1 MKNIKLRKINKC
13 PICGSSNI
21 NKIAKIKNPLKEIN
35 NRFDLIKCES
45 CLHRFISKFPSQA
58 ALIKLYKIDSP
69 LVFGG
74 TNHEIDQKK
83 KFINNGFKNIN
94 IQNDHWIFKYVN
106 INTGRFFEI
115 GPGLCRLYKT
125 FLSKGWSCQGL
136 EPRSFVK
143 AKGIKKKLNEIKNNN
158 DIVAAFDV
166 LEHVENPIEI
176 LKKINK
182 KMKKSGQIFLTFPHS
197 ESFKSK
203 ILKERWQMVVPLAHL
218 HFFSG
223 KSTSIMLKRA
233 GFRTIEIKDFSFVE
247 VRRLLRNLIKL
258 PFFILIDIFK
268 FNFKSVFNRLF
279 EFFLNFLDLIKG
291 DQLKVVATKI

>member
-1 MKNIKLRKINKC
+1 MKLRRINKC
-13 PICGSSNI
+13 PICGFSNI
-21 NKIAKIKNPLKEIN
+21 KKIAIIKNPLKEIN
-35 NRFDLIKCES
+35 NKFNLMKCKN

-58 ALIKLYKIDSP
+58 ALTNLYKIDSP

-74 TNHEIDQKK
+74 TYHEIDQKK
-83 KFINNGFKNIN
+83 KFIDKGFKNIST
-94 IQNDHWIFKYVN
+94 QNDHWIFKYVN
-106 INTGRFFEI
+106 INRGKFFEI
-115 GPGLCRLYKT
+115 CPGLCRLYKT

-143 AKGIKKKLNEIKNNN
+143 VKGIKKNFSEIKNNN

-166 LEHVENPIEI
+166 LEHVENPVEI
-176 LKKINK
+176 LKQINK
-182 KMKKSGQIFLTFPHS
+182 KMKKNGQIFLTFPHS

-223 KSTSIMLKRA
+223 KSTNIMLKRA
-233 GFRTIEIKDFSFVE
+233 GFETVEIVDFSFVE
-247 VRRLLRNLIKL
+247 VKRLIRNFVKL
-258 PFFILIDIFK
+258 PFLILKDIFK
-268 FNFKSVFNRLF
+268 LNFRNIFNRLF

-291 DQLKVVATKI
+291 DQLKVVAIKI

>member
-1 MKNIKLRKINKC
+1 MKLRKISKC
-13 PICGSSNI
+13 PICRSD
-21 NKIAKIKNPLKEIN
+21 KIRKIGKIKNHLKEIDN
-35 NRFDLIKCES
+35 KFDLMKCES

-58 ALIKLYKIDSP
+58 VLINLYKTDSP

-74 TNHEIDQKK
+74 TNHEVDQKK
-83 KFINNGFKNIN
+83 KFINNGFKNVPV
-94 IQNDHWIFKYVN
+94 QNDHWIFKYVN
-106 INTGRFFEI
+106 INNGRFFEI

-143 AKGIKKKLNEIKNNN
+143 IKGIKKTFNEIKKNN

-182 KMKKSGQIFLTFPHS
+182 KMKKNGQIFLTFPHS

-223 KSTSIMLKRA
+223 KSTDIMLKKA
-233 GFRTIEIKDFSFVE
+233 GFRKVVIKDFSFVE
-247 VRRLLRNLIKL
+247 VRRLFRNLIKL
-258 PFFILIDIFK
+258 PFLILKDIFK
-268 FNFKSVFNRLF
+268 FKFKNITNRIF
-279 EFFLNFLDLIKG
+279 EFYLNFLDLIKG
-291 DQLKVVATKI
+291 DQLKVVAIKI

>member
-1 MKNIKLRKINKC
+1 MKLRRINKC
-13 PICGSSNI
+13 PICGLSNI
-21 NKIAKIKNPLKEIN
+21 IKIAIIKNPLKEIN
-35 NRFDLIKCES
+35 NKFDLMKCKN

-58 ALIKLYKIDSP
+58 TLTNLYKMDSP

-74 TNHEIDQKK
+74 TCHEIDQKK
-83 KFINNGFKNIN
+83 KFINNGFKNVST
-94 IQNDHWIFKYVN
+94 QNDHWIFKYVD
-106 INTGRFFEI
+106 IKRGKFFEI

-143 AKGIKKKLNEIKNNN
+143 IKGIKKNFNEIKNNN

-166 LEHVENPIEI
+166 LEHVENPVEI
-176 LKKINK
+176 LKQINK
-182 KMKKSGQIFLTFPHS
+182 KMKKKGQIFLTFPHS

-223 KSTSIMLKRA
+223 KSTNIMLKRA
-233 GFRTIEIKDFSFVE
+233 GFKTVEIVDFSFVE
-247 VRRLLRNLIKL
+247 VKRLVRNFIKL
-258 PFFILIDIFK
+258 PFLILKDIFK
-268 FNFKSVFNRLF
+268 LNFKNIYNRLF
-279 EFFLNFLDLIKG
+279 EFLLNLLDLIKG
-291 DQLKVVATKI
+291 DQLKVVAIKI

>member
-1 MKNIKLRKINKC
+1 MKLRKINKC
-13 PICGSSNI
+13 PICESD
-21 NKIAKIKNPLKEIN
+21 KIKKIGNIKNPLKEIDN
-35 NRFDLIKCES
+35 KFDLMKCES

-58 ALIKLYKIDSP
+58 VLINLYKTDSP

-74 TNHEIDQKK
+74 THHEIDQKK
-83 KFINNGFKNIN
+83 KFINNGFKNVPV
-94 IQNDHWIFKYVN
+94 QNDHWIFKYVN
-106 INTGRFFEI
+106 IDKGRFFEI

-125 FLSKGWSCQGL
+125 FLLKGWSCQGL

-143 AKGIKKKLNEIKNNN
+143 VKGIKKNFNEIKNDN

-182 KMKKSGQIFLTFPHS
+182 KMRKNGQIFLTFPYS

-218 HFFSG
+218 HFFSL
-223 KSTSIMLKRA
+223 KSTNIMLKRA
-233 GFRTIEIKDFSFVE
+233 GFKTVEIKDFSFVE
-247 VRRLLRNLIKL
+247 VRRLVRNFFKL
-258 PFFILIDIFK
+258 PLFILKDILKLNFKNIFK
-268 FNFKSVFNRLF
+268 HLF

-291 DQLKVVATKI
+291 DQLKVVAIKT

>member
-1 MKNIKLRKINKC
+1 MKLRRINKC
-13 PICGSSNI
+13 PICGLSNI
-21 NKIAKIKNPLKEIN
+21 KKIAIIKNPLKEIN
-35 NRFDLIKCES
+35 NKFNLMKCKN

-58 ALIKLYKIDSP
+58 ALTNLYKMDSP

-74 TNHEIDQKK
+74 TYQEIDQKK
-83 KFINNGFKNIN
+83 KFINNGFKNVST
-94 IQNDHWIFKYVN
+94 QNDHWIFKHVN
-106 INTGRFFEI
+106 INRGKFFEI

-143 AKGIKKKLNEIKNNN
+143 VKGIKKNFNEIKNNN

-166 LEHVENPIEI
+166 LEHVENPVEI
-176 LKKINK
+176 LKQINK
-182 KMKKSGQIFLTFPHS
+182 KMKKNGQIFLTFPHS

-223 KSTSIMLKRA
+223 KSTNIMLERA
-233 GFRTIEIKDFSFVE
+233 GFKTVEIVDFSFVE
-247 VRRLLRNLIKL
+247 VKRLVRNFIKL
-258 PFFILIDIFK
+258 PFLILKDIFK
-268 FNFKSVFNRLF
+268 LNFKNIYNRLF
-279 EFFLNFLDLIKG
+279 EFLLNFLDLIKG
-291 DQLKVVATKI
+291 DQLKVVAIKI

>member
-1 MKNIKLRKINKC
+1 MKLRRINKC
-13 PICGSSNI
+13 PICGLSNI
-21 NKIAKIKNPLKEIN
+21 KKIAIIKNPLKEIN
-35 NRFDLIKCES
+35 NKFDLMKCEN

-58 ALIKLYKIDSP
+58 SLTNLYKMDSP

-74 TNHEIDQKK
+74 TYHEIDQKK
-83 KFINNGFKNIN
+83 KFINNGFKNIPT
-94 IQNDHWIFKYVN
+94 QNDHWIFKYVN
-106 INTGRFFEI
+106 INRGKFFEI

-143 AKGIKKKLNEIKNNN
+143 VKGIKKNFSGIKNNN

-166 LEHVENPIEI
+166 LEHVENPVEI

-182 KMKKSGQIFLTFPHS
+182 KMKKNGQIFLTFPHS

-223 KSTSIMLKRA
+223 KSTNIMLKRA
-233 GFRTIEIKDFSFVE
+233 GFKTVEIVDFSFVE
-247 VRRLLRNLIKL
+247 VKRLIRNFIKL
-258 PFFILIDIFK
+258 PFLILKDIFK
-268 FNFKSVFNRLF
+268 LNFKNIFNRLF
-279 EFFLNFLDLIKG
+279 EFFLNSLDLIKG
-291 DQLKVVATKI
+291 DQLKVVAIKI

>member
-1 MKNIKLRKINKC
+1 MKLKRINKC
-13 PICGSSNI
+13 PICGLNDI
-21 NKIAKIKNPLKEIN
+21 IKIAIIKNPLKEIN
-35 NRFDLIKCES
+35 NKFDLMKCKN

-58 ALIKLYKIDSP
+58 ALTNLYKMDSP

-74 TNHEIDQKK
+74 TCHEIDQKK
-83 KFINNGFKNIN
+83 KFINNGFKNVST
-94 IQNDHWIFKYVN
+94 QNDHWIFKYVN
-106 INTGRFFEI
+106 INRGKFFEI

-143 AKGIKKKLNEIKNNN
+143 VKGIKKNFNEIKNNN

-166 LEHVENPIEI
+166 LEHVENPVEI
-176 LKKINK
+176 LKQINK
-182 KMKKSGQIFLTFPHS
+182 KMKKNGQIFLTFPHS

-223 KSTSIMLKRA
+223 KSTNIMLKRA
-233 GFRTIEIKDFSFVE
+233 GFKTVEIVDFSFVE
-247 VRRLLRNLIKL
+247 VKRLVRNFIKL
-258 PFFILIDIFK
+258 PFLILKDIFK
-268 FNFKSVFNRLF
+268 LDFKNIYNRLF
-279 EFFLNFLDLIKG
+279 EFLLNFLDLIKG
-291 DQLKVVATKI
+291 DQLKVVAIKI